1 MEADESEQLEF
12 QPWQI
17 LRVLEDEAVDYV
29 IIGGIAA
36 VLHGSTLPTQDVD
49 ILPLRES
56 GNLDRLARALTRLG
70 ARIRT
75 SGEPVETTI
84 DGAFLQATP
93 TMLNLVTT
101 CGDLDVAFDPAG
113 PKSEFDEWNANSLA
127 VDVGD
132 GLAVRVAALTD
143 MIQFKAAANRP
154 KDKRAL
160 PRLESLQDQ
169 IREEGTEAN
178 S

>member
-1 MEADESEQLEF
+1 MEADESEQREF

-17 LRVLEDEAVDYV
+17 LRVLEAEAVDYV

-75 SGEPVETTI
+75 SGESVETTI
-84 DGAFLQATP
+84 DGAFLHATP

-101 CGDLDVAFDPAG
+101 YGDLDVAFDPAG
-113 PKSEFDEWNANSLA
+113 PKSGFDEWNANSLA
-127 VDVGD
+127 IDVGD
-132 GLAVRVAALTD
+132 GLVVRVAALAD
-143 MIQFKAAANRP
+143 VIQSKAAANRP
-154 KDKRAL
+154 KDERAL
-160 PRLESLQDQ
+160 PYLESLQDQ